1 MASQTRTDEAR
12 DLIAQLWGCA
22 CGTRFMGATPVA
34 LDATTLPRVARRGQY
49 LVTPKTDGERIAL
62 LFGLGEGDEE
72 YVVTVDRSGR
82 VEEIDVGGIDARA
95 AFTVAP
101 MGITDA
107 APDLYAGTLMDGERM
122 GDDTIVLLDCI
133 GFCGYQ
139 TKDLP
144 FTKRYAAATQ
154 LAEALPGHLR
164 TKPFYPAHLAAR
176 ALGDETHPHDGLIF
190 VPQTEPAYPGR
201 QPSLLKWKPVQTVD
215 LRYEGRHRWTLAA
228 DDGTGCVPAT
238 DVGIT
243 VTKGKGVN
251 VKLRIGKIFEVA
263 PSSEGWCVVRA
274 RPDKEV
280 PNTAMT
286 ARHTVEVQQ
295 SSISEADLLAAL

>member
-1 MASQTRTDEAR
+1 
-12 DLIAQLWGCA
+12 
-22 CGTRFMGATPVA
+22 MGATPVA
-34 LDATTLPRVARRGQY
+34 LDATTLPRIAHRGQY

-82 VEEIDVGGIDARA
+82 VEEMDVGGA
-95 AFTVAP
+95 AGSFTVAP
-101 MGITDA
+101 MGITDP

-122 GDDTIVLLDCI
+122 ADDTIVLLDCI

-154 LAEALPGHLR
+154 LAEALPGRLR
-164 TKPFYPAHLAAR
+164 TKPFYPAHLAAK
-176 ALGDETHPHDGLIF
+176 ALADEAHPHDGLIF
-190 VPQTEPAYPGR
+190 VPQTEPAHPGR

-215 LRYEGRHRWTLAA
+215 LRYEGRHRWTLSA
-228 DDGTGCVPAT
+228 DDGSGSVPAA
-238 DVGIT
+238 DAGIE
-243 VTKGKGVN
+243 VAKGGGG
-251 VKLRIGKIFEVA
+251 VKLRVGKIFEVA
-263 PSSEGWCVVRA
+263 PGAEGWRVVRA
-274 RPDKEV
+274 RPDKEA

-286 ARHTVEVQQ
+286 AHHTVEVQRRA
-295 SSISEADLLAAL
+295 IAEADLLQALG